1 MQAKFKPT
9 MTTEERIHEL
19 ETASY
24 FGVLGF
30 GRSYSNLIYT
40 FLTFPIGLTLFIYA
54 WVCLPLFIGL
64 SVIIVVLPLLY
75 AFLWTMP
82 RIILIVGYLTEL
94 FVGLKVPIRED
105 IPEKIEGSFFTKAL
119 NALKDKRIARSLV
132 YSMFIAL
139 PYGTFVFSVM
149 TALISLVGGLIG
161 APIAFVVQYYMG
173 TGDYWINWVLT
184 YIPLWGIITGLI
196 VAVLLGIAMIP
207 AVLQL
212 NNKLAITHARMVQRA
227 LTR

>member
-1 MQAKFKPT
+1 
-9 MTTEERIHEL
+9 MTAEDSLREL

-24 FGVLGF
+24 FGALGF

-40 FLTFPIGLTLFIYA
+40 FLTFPIGLALFIYA

-64 SVIIVVLPLLY
+64 SVLIVVLPILY

-82 RIILIVGYLTEL
+82 RIILLVGYLTDL
-94 FVGLKVPIRED
+94 FLGIPVPIKED

-119 NALKDKRIARSLV
+119 NALKDKRIGKSLV
-132 YSMFIAL
+132 YSMFLAL

-149 TALISLVGGLIG
+149 TTLISLVGGLIA
-161 APIAFVVQYYMG
+161 APIAFVVQYYTS
-173 TGDYWINWVLT
+173 TGDVWINWVLT
-184 YIPLWGIITGLI
+184 HIPLWGIITGLI
-196 VAVLLGIAMIP
+196 VAVLVGLAMIP
-207 AVLQL
+207 AVLSL
-212 NNKLAITHARMVQRA
+212 NNKLAISHARMVQKA